1 MDDVSPEKHSPHEDS
16 LRGKRILVTGGTA
29 GIGLDVART
38 LAAEGASIIL
48 CGRDASRATQI
59 ATDLAKSGG
68 RVIGLRADV
77 CSAMDVTYIVDE
89 AIAALGA
96 IDGLVNSAGIAGAH
110 DSETLP
116 EDEWDRIVD
125 TNLKG
130 TFLVCRED
138 GRHMLER
145 RSGSIVNIASV
156 AGEDGFPRR
165 AAYGASKAGV
175 IHLSKVLA
183 AEWADRNVR
192 VNAVAPGVIRT
203 EMNERMIAA
212 GNLHLPAIEHRTPMR
227 RRGETGEVTSVI
239 RFLLSDAASYVTGAN
254 LAVDGGWLAYGFL

>member
-1 MDDVSPEKHSPHEDS
+1 MDDVPPHDDS
-16 LRGKRILVTGGTA
+16 LRGKRILITGGTA
-29 GIGLDVART
+29 GIGLDVARSF
-38 LAAEGASIIL
+38 AAQGASVVL
-48 CGRDASRATQI
+48 CGRDAARAVEI
-59 ATDLAKSGG
+59 AADLARSGS

-77 CSAMDVTYIVDE
+77 CSAKDVCAAVGE
-89 AIAALGA
+89 AIAALGG

-110 DSETLP
+110 DSESLP
-116 EDEWDRIVD
+116 EEEWDRIVD

-130 TFLVCRED
+130 TFLVCREV

-175 IHLSKVLA
+175 IHLTRVLA

-192 VNAVAPGVIRT
+192 VNTIAPGVIRT

-212 GNLHLPAIEHRTPMR
+212 GNLNLPAIERRTPMR
-227 RRGETGEVTSVI
+227 RRGETSEITSAI

>member
-1 MDDVSPEKHSPHEDS
+1 MGDVSRYEDG
-16 LRGKRILVTGGTA
+16 LRGKRVLVTGGTA
-29 GIGLDVART
+29 GIGLDAARSF
-38 LAAEGASIIL
+38 AAEGASVVL
-48 CGRDASRATQI
+48 CGRDARRA
-59 ATDLAKSGG
+59 AEVAADLAKTGS

-77 CSAMDVTYIVDE
+77 CSAKDVVTAVNE
-89 AIAALGA
+89 TIAALGG

-116 EDEWDRIVD
+116 EEEWDRIVD

-130 TFLVCRED
+130 TFLVCREV
-138 GRHMLER
+138 GRHMLAR
-145 RSGSIVNIASV
+145 HSGSIVNIASV

-175 IHLSKVLA
+175 IHLTKVLA

-212 GNLHLPAIEHRTPMR
+212 GNLNLPAIERRTPMR
-227 RRGETGEVTSVI
+227 RRGETGEVTSAV
-239 RFLLSDAASYVTGAN
+239 RFLLSDAASYVTGAS
-254 LAVDGGWLAYGFL
+254 LAVDGGWLSYGFL